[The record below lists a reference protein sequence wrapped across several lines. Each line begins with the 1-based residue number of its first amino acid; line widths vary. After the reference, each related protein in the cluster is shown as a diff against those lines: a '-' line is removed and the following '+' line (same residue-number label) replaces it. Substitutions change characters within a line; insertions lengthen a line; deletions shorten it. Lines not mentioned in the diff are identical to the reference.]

1 MFAASND
8 KKGIAPQELQ
18 PPDPRT
24 KRGLTDVEK
33 YERKGS
39 KHFQSGPKTPT
50 RTHTTTPDAIQV
62 TKKIF
67 RGTKTGATE
76 STMSIVFLAI
86 ESVVSARDEKRIK
99 KILLRLWKQA
109 APEMRQ
115 RITAIV
121 ANLSEILSSGEGRIL
136 KRLKR
141 HHDHD
146 QQALLLAGF
155 LHAVK
160 PGTLRRIGLKQIADI
175 VDYEQPTGLMQCLLH
190 GVVESERAKDRAMYL
205 VLLDLIRG
213 KSFELK
219 DEIALCCLALDLIDA
234 AERQVQLSAEILV
247 ARDQALGIL
256 QAIR

>member
-1 MFAASND
+1 MFAVSNS
-8 KKGIAPQELQ
+8 KKGIDFQELQ
-18 PPDPRT
+18 PPDPHTR
-24 KRGLTDVEK
+24 RGLTDIERH
-33 YERKGS
+33 ERKGPRY
-39 KHFQSGPKTPT
+39 FYSGP
-50 RTHTTTPDAIQV
+50 RTTIRIHATKPDAIQV
-62 TKKIF
+62 TKRIF
-67 RGTKTGATE
+67 RGTKTGTSE
-76 STMSIVFLAI
+76 NTMGIVFLAI
-86 ESVVSARDEKRIK
+86 ESVVSARDEKRVK

-160 PGTLRRIGLKQIADI
+160 PDVLRRIGLKKIADI

-190 GVVESERAKDRAMYL
+190 CVVESEKAKDRAMYL
-205 VLLDLIRG
+205 VLLDLIQGR
-213 KSFELK
+213 SFELK